1 MLHILT
7 IAVGE
12 IYTCLHS
19 QFKVA
24 KYWCSAKLPFK
35 TGVNLVFIWG
45 LLQTLFTLYSIYIYK
60 GILPVEI
67 KTVIS
72 LNFWKFYRS

>member
-45 LLQTLFTLYSIYIYK
+45 LL
-60 GILPVEI
+60 
-67 KTVIS
+67 
-72 LNFWKFYRS
+72 